1 MNASQES
8 ALLLLAQKYL
18 QARNADLA
26 KKTLFKILQT
36 NSNSSRANELLA
48 HIEGGLGNTATAID
62 FLNAAC
68 KQKNCSA
75 EALYNLGKYYV
86 DSDQPLKA
94 IDLLKKSI
102 SKNFQFF
109 ESHHYLG
116 LAFAKTFHFKKAIEE
131 FKKAIIINPNS
142 AESLNNLNNCLTA
155 LHQYEEAITY
165 ISKACEFEQNNAIYL
180 ANKGVTLHNLKRYE
194 EALAAYEEAIHADA
208 NYAAAWSN
216 MGNTLSLLQ
225 KTDQA
230 IAAYDRSNEIDPK
243 YYNAYWNKS
252 LAQLLLGKYE
262 EGLKNYEHRWLREG
276 ADPYLHPNIPKLTSP
291 EEAVGKKILVWSE
304 QGYGDTL
311 QFCRYVPLLMQMGI
325 EVVLETQAPLLPLLQ
340 NQFGCNVTQIDQ
352 AHGEVDYQIPLGSLP
367 LLFKTT
373 VDTIPVNTPYIKVR
387 DSKVTE
393 WRAKLNLKHD
403 KPNIGIAC
411 SGNIKFDLE
420 HGNTRPIPLEL
431 LGQLSKVAN
440 LYLIQK
446 EVRPS
451 DQQYLDAHPEIAYLG
466 PQIHD
471 FEDSGAIIQNMDEII
486 TIDTS
491 LAHLAGALGKKTKV
505 LLPWVPDWR
514 WLLDRQD
521 SPWYPNS
528 ILYRQ
533 ENTGDWHYVVNRVAS
548 GQNVK

>member
-1 MNASQES
+1 MNTSEES
-8 ALLLLAQKYL
+8 ALFLLAQQYL
-18 QARNADLA
+18 QTRNIDLA
-26 KKTLFKILQT
+26 KKTLLRILQT

-48 HIEGGLGNTATAID
+48 HIEGASGNTSAAID
-62 FLNAAC
+62 FLITAC

-75 EALYNLGKYYV
+75 DALYNLGKHYV
-86 DSDQPLKA
+86 DSGQPLKA
-94 IDLLKKSI
+94 IDLLKNSI
-102 SKNFQFF
+102 SKNFHFF

-116 LAFAKTFHFKKAIEE
+116 LAFAKTFHFEKAIEE
-131 FKKAIIINPNS
+131 FKKAIVINPKS

-155 LHQYEEAITY
+155 LHKDTEAIVY
-165 ISKACEFEQNNAIYL
+165 ISKACELEQNNAIYL

-194 EALAAYEEAIHADA
+194 EALAAYEAALSADT

-216 MGNTLSLLQ
+216 MGNTLSALRQ
-225 KTDQA
+225 TSQA
-230 IAAYDRSNEIDPK
+230 IAAYDHSIEIDPV

-262 EGLKNYEHRWLREG
+262 EGLKNYEYRWLREG
-276 ADPYLHPNIPKLTSP
+276 ADTYLHPNIPKLSSL
-291 EEAVGKKILVWSE
+291 EEAVGKKVLVWSE

-311 QFCRYVPLLMQMGI
+311 QFCRYVPLLMQKGI
-325 EVVLETQAPLLPLLQ
+325 EVVLETQAPLLPLLKD
-340 NQFGCNVTQIDQ
+340 QFDCPVIQIGQ
-352 AHGEVDYQIPLGSLP
+352 AHEAVDYQIALGSLP

-373 VDTIPVNTPYIKVR
+373 VDTIPGHTPYLKMR

-393 WRAKLNLKHD
+393 WRTKLNLKLH

-420 HGNTRPIPLEL
+420 HGNTRPIPLAL
-431 LGQLSKVAN
+431 LGQLSKGAN

-446 EVRPS
+446 EVRSS
-451 DQQYLDAHPEIAYLG
+451 DQQYLDDHPEIIYLG
-466 PQIHD
+466 PQIQD
-471 FEDSGAIIQNMDEII
+471 FEDSAAIIQNMDEII

-514 WLLDRQD
+514 WLLERQD

-528 ILYRQ
+528 MLYRQ
-533 ENTGDWHYVVNRVAS
+533 ERMGEWSYTLERIIS
-548 GQNVK
+548 S

>member
-8 ALLLLAQKYL
+8 ALLLLARQYF

-48 HIEGGLGNTATAID
+48 HIEGALGNTTAAID
-62 FLNAAC
+62 FLITAC

-75 EALYNLGKYYV
+75 DALYNLGKYYV
-86 DSDQPLKA
+86 DSGQPLKA
-94 IDLLKKSI
+94 IDLLKNSI
-102 SKNFQFF
+102 SKNYHFF

-116 LAFAKTFHFKKAIEE
+116 LAFVKTFRFEKAIEE
-131 FKKAIIINPNS
+131 FKKAIVINPNS

-155 LHQYEEAITY
+155 LHKDAEAIFY
-165 ISKACEFEQNNAIYL
+165 ISKACELEQNNTIYL

-194 EALAAYEEAIHADA
+194 EALAAYEQAIHADA

-216 MGNTLSLLQ
+216 MGNTLSALQ
-225 KTDQA
+225 KTAQA
-230 IAAYDRSNEIDPK
+230 ITAYDHSIKIDSN
-243 YYNAYWNKS
+243 YFNAYWNKS
-252 LAQLLLGKYE
+252 LAQLLLGKCE
-262 EGLKNYEHRWLREG
+262 EGLKNYEYRWLREG
-276 ADPYLHPNIPKLTSP
+276 ADTYLHSNIPKLTSL

-311 QFCRYVPLLMQMGI
+311 QFCRYVPLLTQMRI
-325 EVVLETQAPLLPLLQ
+325 EVVLETQAPLLPLLKD
-340 NQFGCNVTQIDQ
+340 QFDCPVIQIGQ

-367 LLFKTT
+367 LLFKTRI
-373 VDTIPVNTPYIKVR
+373 DSIPANTPYLKVR
-387 DSKVTE
+387 DSKIAE
-393 WRAKLNLKHD
+393 WRAKLNLKLD

-431 LGQLSKVAN
+431 LGTLSKSAN

-451 DQQYLDAHPEIAYLG
+451 DQQYLDDHLEIVYLG
-466 PQIHD
+466 PKIQD
-471 FEDSGAIIQNMDEII
+471 FEDSAAIIQNMDEII

-491 LAHLAGALGKKTKV
+491 LAHLAGALGKKMKV

-528 ILYRQ
+528 TLYRQ
-533 ENTGDWHYVVNRVAS
+533 ESMGDWGNVANRVVL
-548 GQNVK
+548 G